1 MKKGIILYVFIV
13 SVLVVV
19 TIIMGNMAY
28 QEVRGVQKLG
38 KVSLRPVKVEVEEN
52 TRKEGDTIYITGY
65 TYYII
70 YEYQWEGSTEKVRFR
85 CNEVYSKNNRDI
97 AEAAV
102 KNQEIIE
109 RSVYLDSAGN
119 THFSKCETKEEFQ
132 TKSIRNAI
140 MVYIILIL
148 IISCPGIFWLMIHFA
163 RKKEIDFIQSQR
175 PDAVICTGLSFSF
188 CFFMEIGLSIMIM
201 GICMLV
207 NCAGEPVGMMA
218 CGVLFTL
225 MGLALTITL
234 FLHSWNRRVV
244 LDKEEI
250 LFKNAF
256 GREKRYSKAEITQFK
271 TLNYSTYNGSMFVR
285 RRNFYIRVGKDLI
298 AMNNLMTNYYE
309 AIEFANR
316 NYVCE
321 ETENE

>member
-1 MKKGIILYVFIV
+1 MKKGIILYAFIV
-13 SVLVVV
+13 SVLVVF

-28 QEVRGVQKLG
+28 REVRGIQKLG
-38 KVSLRPVKVEVEEN
+38 KVSLWPVKVEKEEN

-70 YEYQWEGSTEKVRFR
+70 YEYQWEGNTEKVRLR

-97 AEAAV
+97 AKAAV
-102 KNQEIIE
+102 KNQEILE
-109 RSVYLDSAGN
+109 RSVYLDSSGN

-132 TKSIRNAI
+132 SKYIRNALMI
-140 MVYIILIL
+140 YIILIL
-148 IISCPGIFWLMIHFA
+148 IILCPGIFWLIIHFA
-163 RKKEIDFIQSQR
+163 RKREIDFIQSQR

-188 CFFMEIGLSIMIM
+188 CIFMEIGLSIMIM

-207 NCAGEPVGMMA
+207 NCVGEPVGMMA
-218 CGVLFTL
+218 CGVLAAL
-225 MGLALTITL
+225 MGLALTLTL

-250 LFKNAF
+250 LFRNAF

-271 TLNYSTYNGSMFVR
+271 ALNYSAYNGSMFVR
-285 RRNFYIRVGKDLI
+285 RRNFYIRVGKDFI
-298 AMNNLMTNYYE
+298 AMNNYMTNYYE
-309 AIEFANR
+309 AIEFANQ

-321 ETENE
+321 ET